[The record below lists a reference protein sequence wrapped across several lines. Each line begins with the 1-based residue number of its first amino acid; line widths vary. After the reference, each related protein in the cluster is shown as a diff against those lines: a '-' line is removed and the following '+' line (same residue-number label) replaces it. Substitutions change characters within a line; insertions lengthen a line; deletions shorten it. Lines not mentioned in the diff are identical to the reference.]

1 MDFLASL
8 FIKTPTVI
16 TILVGIVLFAIFQ
29 YRKFSKKITPIIN
42 EFKSINDILKKSGRS
57 KAEFCGFYDTS
68 FDEEMSQTQYL
79 SDSWREFNETLLI
92 PYVDFEPENEGEKIL
107 NTHHTSTYFNQR
119 YILWSKVNM
128 RWFNALPNILTG
140 MGIVGTFIGLVAGIY
155 IASPGLSADN
165 IEEAK
170 EALNLLLSG
179 ASLAFLTSIA
189 GLSASMFFSKAEK
202 NKIHEFDKLCQ
213 DFVAEIDER
222 VEYFSA
228 ERLSNKVLQESKKQS
243 FALET
248 FANDLAVT
256 MGQVMQEQ
264 VAAPL
269 VEAIDGLIE
278 NQKSASDETIE
289 KVMQEFTTSISGAAG
304 VEMQALAETIKTISE
319 KLEGQLTTL
328 SEGHKAMNEAATF
341 IMNEMSN
348 VAENASNKINDLS
361 DELENAV
368 LAQKGLNESN
378 GELHERIKET
388 VYTAGNVI
396 ERSNDVIEN
405 ASVTVDKQNELTLQ
419 TNNIAEQFVQTAKN
433 IEKTHSLLSET
444 QEKIKQNWKD
454 YQDRFA
460 SVDESLGNMF
470 NNLNDGMS
478 QYARSTNEYLIELDK
493 HAAKVVKELAFASK
507 EISDSI
513 ESLGEGLELQ
523 GRDFIKEISLAAN
536 GVKKASVQ

>member
-1 MDFLASL
+1 MEFLASL
-8 FIKTPTVI
+8 FIETETVI
-16 TILVGIVLFAIFQ
+16 TALLGIISFAFFQ
-29 YRKFSKKITPIIN
+29 YRKFSKKVNPIID
-42 EFKSINDILKKSGRS
+42 EFKNINETLKKSGHS
-57 KAEFCGFYDTS
+57 KSEFCAFYDSTFNES
-68 FDEEMSQTQYL
+68 MSKTKYL

-92 PYVDFEPENEGEKIL
+92 PYVDFEPDNEDEKIL

-140 MGIVGTFIGLVAGIY
+140 IGIVGTFIGLVAGIY

-165 IEEAK
+165 IDEAK
-170 EALNLLLSG
+170 KALNVLLSG

-189 GLSASMFFSKAEK
+189 GLSSSMLFSKAEK
-202 NKIHEFDKLCQ
+202 NKIHEFDRLCQ

-264 VAAPL
+264 VAEPL
-269 VEAIDGLIE
+269 VEAINELTE
-278 NQKSASDETIE
+278 NQKSANDETIE
-289 KVMQEFTTSISGAAG
+289 KVMEEFAASISGAAG
-304 VEMQALAETIKTISE
+304 VEMQSLAETIKTISA
-319 KLEGQLTTL
+319 KLEEQLIAL
-328 SEGHKAMNEAATF
+328 SDGHKAMNETATF
-341 IMNEMSN
+341 IMTEMTN
-348 VAENASNKINDLS
+348 VAENASTKINDLS
-361 DELENAV
+361 GELGNAV
-368 LAQKGLNESN
+368 TAQKGLNESN
-378 GELHERIKET
+378 GELHERIKDT
-388 VYTAGNVI
+388 VFTAGNVI
-396 ERSNDVIEN
+396 EKSNDVLEN
-405 ASVTVDKQNELTLQ
+405 ANTTVDKQIELISQ
-419 TNNIAEQFVQTAKN
+419 TNIIAEQFSNTAKN
-433 IEKTHSLLSET
+433 IEQTHVLISDT
-444 QEKIKQNWKD
+444 QDQIKQNWKD
-454 YQDRFA
+454 YQDRFTT
-460 SVDESLGNMF
+460 VDESLGNMF

-513 ESLGEGLELQ
+513 ESLGDGLEQ
-523 GRDFIKEISLAAN
+523 HSSDFMKQISSATSS
-536 GVKKASVQ
+536 GKKATVQ

>member
-1 MDFLASL
+1 MEFLASF
-8 FIKTPTVI
+8 FIETNTV
-16 TILVGIVLFAIFQ
+16 LVVLAAIIFFAVYQ
-29 YRKFSKKITPIIN
+29 YWVFSKKVNPIIK
-42 EFKSINDILKKSGRS
+42 EFNRINKILAKSGHS
-57 KAEFCGFYDTS
+57 KVEFCAFYDS
-68 FDEEMSQTQYL
+68 KFNDLMSKTTYL
-79 SDSWREFNETLLI
+79 SNSWREFNETLLI
-92 PYVDFEPENEGEKIL
+92 PYVDFEPEDENERIL

-128 RWFNALPNILTG
+128 RWFNTLPNILTG
-140 MGIVGTFIGLVAGIY
+140 LGIVGTFIGLVAGIY

-170 EALNLLLSG
+170 HALDVLLSG

-189 GLSASMFFSKAEK
+189 GLLSSMIFSKAEK

-213 DFVAEIDER
+213 DFVSEIDER

-264 VAAPL
+264 VATPL
-269 VEAIDGLIE
+269 VEAINELTE
-278 NQKSASDETIE
+278 NQKSANDETIE
-289 KVMQEFTTSISGAAG
+289 KVMEEFAASISGSAG
-304 VEMQALAETIKTISE
+304 VEIKSLAETIKTISN
-319 KLEGQLTTL
+319 KLEEQLVAL
-328 SEGHKAMNEAATF
+328 SEGHKSMNETATF
-341 IMNEMSN
+341 IMTEMTN
-348 VAENASNKINDLS
+348 VAENASSKINDLS
-361 DELENAV
+361 GELGNAV
-368 LAQKGLNESN
+368 TAQKGLNESN

-388 VYTAGNVI
+388 VFTAGNVI
-396 ERSNDVIEN
+396 EKTNDVLEN
-405 ASVTVDKQNELTLQ
+405 ANSTVEKQSELIAQ
-419 TNNIAEQFVQTAKN
+419 SNNIAEQFANTAKS
-433 IEKTHSLLSET
+433 IEQTHVLISET
-444 QEKIKQNWKD
+444 QEQIKQNWKD
-454 YQDRFA
+454 YQDRFT

-507 EISDSI
+507 EISESI
-513 ESLGEGLELQ
+513 ESLGDGLEQ
-523 GRDFIKEISLAAN
+523 HSSDFM
-536 GVKKASVQ
+536 KKITSATVSEKKVAIQ

>member
-1 MDFLASL
+1 MEFLASL
-8 FIKTPTVI
+8 FIKTETVI
-16 TILVGIVLFAIFQ
+16 AVLFGIILFALFQ
-29 YRKFSKKITPIIN
+29 YRKFSKKVNPIID
-42 EFKSINDILKKSGRS
+42 EFKNINDTLKKSGHS
-57 KAEFCGFYDTS
+57 KAEFSGFYDSS
-68 FDEEMSQTQYL
+68 FNESMSKTKYL

-92 PYVDFEPENEGEKIL
+92 PYVDFEPDGENERIL

-128 RWFNALPNILTG
+128 RWFNAFPNILTG
-140 MGIVGTFIGLVAGIY
+140 IGIVGTFIGLVAGIY

-165 IEEAK
+165 IDEAK
-170 EALNLLLSG
+170 GALNVLLSG

-189 GLSASMFFSKAEK
+189 GLSSSMLFSKAEK
-202 NKIHEFDKLCQ
+202 NKLHEFDRLCQ

-264 VAAPL
+264 VAKPMIN
-269 VEAIDGLIE
+269 AINELTE
-278 NQKSASDETIE
+278 NQKSANDETIA
-289 KVMQEFTTSISGAAG
+289 KVMEEFAASISGAAG
-304 VEMQALAETIKTISE
+304 VEMQALAETIKTISA
-319 KLEGQLTTL
+319 KLEEQLIAL
-328 SEGHKAMNEAATF
+328 SDGHKAMNESATF
-341 IMNEMSN
+341 IMNEMTH
-348 VAENASNKINDLS
+348 VAENTSNKINDLS
-361 DELENAV
+361 AEISNAV
-368 LAQKGLNESN
+368 AAQKGLNESN

-388 VYTAGNVI
+388 VFTAGNTV
-396 ERSNDVIEN
+396 EKSNDVLEKAN
-405 ASVTVDKQNELTLQ
+405 ATVDKQGELISQ
-419 TNNIAEQFVQTAKN
+419 TNNIAEQFSNAAKN
-433 IEKTHSLLSET
+433 IEQTHVLISGTEEQIRL
-444 QEKIKQNWKD
+444 NWKD
-454 YQDRFA
+454 YQDRFT

-493 HAAKVVKELAFASK
+493 HAAKVVKELSIASK

-513 ESLGEGLELQ
+513 ESLGDGLEQ
-523 GRDFIKEISLAAN
+523 QSSDFIKQIATAAKN
-536 GVKKASVQ
+536 GKKAIVQ

>member
-1 MDFLASL
+1 MEFLASF

-16 TILVGIVLFAIFQ
+16 TVLVGIVLFAIFQ

-42 EFKSINDILKKSGRS
+42 EFKSINEILLKSGHS
-57 KAEFCGFYDTS
+57 KAEFCGFYDST
-68 FDEEMSQTQYL
+68 FNERMSQTKYL

-92 PYVDFEPENEGEKIL
+92 PYVDFEPEGEDEKIL

-140 MGIVGTFIGLVAGIY
+140 IGIVGTFIGLVAGIY

-165 IEEAK
+165 IDEAK
-170 EALNLLLSG
+170 EALNVLLSG

-189 GLSASMFFSKAEK
+189 GLSSSMLFSKAEK
-202 NKIHEFDKLCQ
+202 NKIHEFDILCQ

-264 VAAPL
+264 VAEPL
-269 VEAIDGLIE
+269 VEAINELTE
-278 NQKSASDETIE
+278 NQKTANDETIE
-289 KVMQEFTTSISGAAG
+289 KVMEEFAASISGAAG
-304 VEMQALAETIKTISE
+304 VEMQSLAETLKTISA
-319 KLEGQLTTL
+319 KLEEQLLAL
-328 SEGHKAMNEAATF
+328 SEGHKAMNETATF
-341 IMNEMSN
+341 IMNEMTN

-361 DELENAV
+361 GELSNAV
-368 LAQKGLNESN
+368 TAQKGLNESN

-396 ERSNDVIEN
+396 ERSNDVLEN
-405 ASVTVDKQNELTLQ
+405 ANATVDKQSELISQ
-419 TNNIAEQFVQTAKN
+419 TNNIAEKFSNTAKN
-433 IEKTHSLLSET
+433 IEQTHILISDT
-444 QEKIKQNWKD
+444 QDQIKQNWKD
-454 YQDRFA
+454 YQDRFTT
-460 SVDESLGNMF
+460 VDESLGNMF
-470 NNLNDGMS
+470 TNLNDGMS

-513 ESLGEGLELQ
+513 ESLGEGLEQQ
-523 GRDFIKEISLAAN
+523 GNDFIKQISSVTN
-536 GVKKASVQ
+536 GVKKATVQ

>member
-1 MDFLASL
+1 MEFLASL
-8 FIKTPTVI
+8 FIELNTVI
-16 TILVGIVLFAIFQ
+16 FVLTAIIFFAVYQ
-29 YRKFSKKITPIIN
+29 YWVFSKKINPILN
-42 EFKSINDILKKSGRS
+42 EFNQINKTLAESGHS
-57 KAEFCGFYDTS
+57 KAEFCAFYDS
-68 FDEEMSQTQYL
+68 QFNELMSKTTYL
-79 SDSWREFNETLLI
+79 SDGWREFNETLLI
-92 PYVDFEPENEGEKIL
+92 PEVDFDIKDEDWKIL

-128 RWFNALPNILTG
+128 RWFNTLPNILTG
-140 MGIVGTFIGLVAGIY
+140 LGIVGTFVGLVAGIY

-170 EALNLLLSG
+170 GALNVLLSG

-189 GLSASMFFSKAEK
+189 GLSSSMFFSKAEK

-213 DFVAEIDER
+213 FFVSEIDER

-256 MGQVMQEQ
+256 MGQIMQEQ

-269 VEAIDGLIE
+269 VEAINELTE
-278 NQKSASDETIE
+278 NQKSANDETIE
-289 KVMQEFTTSISGAAG
+289 KVMEEFAASISGAAG
-304 VEMQALAETIKTISE
+304 VEMQSLAETIKTVSD
-319 KLEGQLTTL
+319 KLEDQLVAL
-328 SEGHKAMNEAATF
+328 SEGHKAMNETATF
-341 IMNEMSN
+341 IMTEMTN
-348 VAENASNKINDLS
+348 VAENASTKINDLS
-361 DELENAV
+361 GEIGNAV
-368 LAQKGLNESN
+368 TAQIGLNESS

-388 VYTAGNVI
+388 VFTAGNVI
-396 ERSNDVIEN
+396 EKTNDVLEN
-405 ASVTVDKQNELTLQ
+405 ASTTVERQSELISQ
-419 TNNIAEQFVQTAKN
+419 SNNIADKFVNTAKN
-433 IEKTHSLLSET
+433 IEQTHVLISDT
-444 QEKIKQNWKD
+444 QEQIKQNWKD
-454 YQDRFA
+454 YQDRFT

-513 ESLGEGLELQ
+513 ESLGDGLEQ
-523 GRDFIKEISLAAN
+523 HSSDFMKQITSATTN
-536 GVKKASVQ
+536 GKKVAIQ

>member
-1 MDFLASL
+1 MEFLASL
-8 FIKTPTVI
+8 FIETNTVI
-16 TILVGIVLFAIFQ
+16 VVLTAIIVFALYQ
-29 YRKFSKKITPIIN
+29 YRVFSRKINPIISEFNQIN
-42 EFKSINDILKKSGRS
+42 ETLAKSGHS
-57 KAEFCGFYDTS
+57 KAEFCAFYDS
-68 FDEEMSQTQYL
+68 QFNELMSKTTYL
-79 SDSWREFNETLLI
+79 SDGWREFNETLLI
-92 PYVDFEPENEGEKIL
+92 PGEDFEPKDGDEKIL

-128 RWFNALPNILTG
+128 RWFNTLPNILTG
-140 MGIVGTFIGLVAGIY
+140 LGIVGTFIGLVAGIY

-165 IEEAK
+165 IKEAK
-170 EALNLLLSG
+170 QALNVLLSG

-189 GLSASMFFSKAEK
+189 GLLSSMLFSKAEK
-202 NKIHEFDKLCQ
+202 NKIHEFDRLCQ
-213 DFVAEIDER
+213 YFVSEIDER

-269 VEAIDGLIE
+269 VEAINELTE
-278 NQKSASDETIE
+278 NQKSANDETIE
-289 KVMQEFTTSISGAAG
+289 KVMEEFAASISGAAG
-304 VEMQALAETIKTISE
+304 VEMQSLAETIKTISA
-319 KLEGQLTTL
+319 KLEEQLIALSDGQ
-328 SEGHKAMNEAATF
+328 KAMNETATF
-341 IMNEMSN
+341 IMTEMTN

-361 DELENAV
+361 GELGNAV
-368 LAQKGLNESN
+368 TAQKGLNESN

-388 VYTAGNVI
+388 VFTAGNVI
-396 ERSNDVIEN
+396 EKSNDVLEN
-405 ASVTVDKQNELTLQ
+405 ANTTIEKQSELISQ
-419 TNNIAEQFVQTAKN
+419 TNNIAEQFSNTAKN
-433 IEKTHSLLSET
+433 IEQTHVLISDT
-444 QEKIKQNWKD
+444 QEQIKQNWKD
-454 YQDRFA
+454 YQDRFT

-513 ESLGEGLELQ
+513 ESLGDGLEQ
-523 GRDFIKEISLAAN
+523 HSSDFMKQITSATTN
-536 GVKKASVQ
+536 GKKVAIQ